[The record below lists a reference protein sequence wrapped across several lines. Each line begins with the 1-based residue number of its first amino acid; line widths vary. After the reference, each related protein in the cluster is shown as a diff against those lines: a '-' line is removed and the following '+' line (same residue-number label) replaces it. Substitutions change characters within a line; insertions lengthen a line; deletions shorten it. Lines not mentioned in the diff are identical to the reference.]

1 MVIQEQVMETK
12 HSTLR
17 LWYRQPARQW
27 VEALPVGNGWLGAMV
42 FGRVESERVQL
53 NEDSVWYGG
62 PRDRLNPDAARNVGE
77 VRRLLFAGQLRAA
90 ELLARGALLSTP
102 RRQNPYQ
109 TLADLELLFFHAPGE
124 TSDYHRQLD
133 LDEAVASVQ
142 YQRNGVSFRREI
154 FASAVD
160 QVLVVRLSADQP
172 GQLTLTANL
181 TRRPLEG
188 RSGKVSADTIRID
201 GQAGPDGV
209 AYAARLKAVADGGK
223 VRTLG
228 DSVIV
233 ERADAVTLLLAAN
246 TTFRTEAPVE
256 VSLQQL
262 EQAATQPYSTLR
274 AEHVADHRRLFRRV
288 RLDLGKNEAADLP
301 TNERLSRLQ
310 AGADDPALIALYFQF
325 ARYLLIASSRPG
337 SLPANLQGI
346 WNESMTPSWESK
358 YTININTEMNY
369 WPAEVGN
376 LAECHLPLFDLL
388 ERVRMTG
395 RETARRM
402 YGCRGFVA
410 HHNTDIWADS
420 APVDA
425 SPAISVWPMGGAW
438 LCLHLW
444 EHYQFGGDRQFLAER
459 AYPLMK
465 EAAEFLLDYLVE
477 DDQGRLVSGPS
488 GSPENV
494 YRLPNGETSAMC
506 MGPSMDTQIVRELFT
521 ALQQAGEILD
531 RDSDFRQQLAAAMRR
546 LPAAQI
552 GKHGQ
557 LMEWLEDYEE
567 VQPGHRHIS
576 HLFALHPGT
585 QISPRRTPELAQ
597 AARVSL
603 ERRLAHGGGHTGW
616 SRAWIINFW
625 ARLLDAEQAY
635 VNVQALLAKSTLPNL
650 FDTHPPFQIDGNFG
664 GAAGIAEM
672 LLQSHGGELHL
683 LPALPAAWP
692 DGHFSGFRA
701 RGGIEVDL
709 EWHGGKAVAGRLKA
723 RSTGPVRLR
732 MLAGQEVRT
741 IQRAGATLELL
752 RLSDG
757 VVQFAAVAGGDYVVF
772 F

>member
-1 MVIQEQVMETK
+1 VAGQEAIAEQR
-12 HSTLR
+12 LR
-17 LWYRQPARQW
+17 LWYQQPARQW
-27 VEALPVGNGWLGAMV
+27 VEALPIGNGRLGAMV
-42 FGRVESERVQL
+42 FGRVANERIQL

-62 PRDRLNPDAARNVGE
+62 PRDRLNPDAAANINE
-77 VRRLLFAGQLRAA
+77 VRRLLLAGQLRAA

-109 TLADLELLFFHAPGE
+109 TLADLELLFYPEPGE
-124 TSDYHRQLD
+124 VSDYRRELHLD
-133 LDEAVASVQ
+133 DAIARVS
-142 YQRNGVSFRREI
+142 YRRNGVTVQREM

-160 QVLVVRLSADQP
+160 NVIVLRLSADQP
-172 GQLTLTANL
+172 GQLTCSANL
-181 TRRPLEG
+181 TRRPMED
-188 RSGKVSADTIRID
+188 RSGKTGTDTIRIE
-201 GQAGPDGV
+201 GQVGPNGV
-209 AYAARLKAVADGGK
+209 FYAALLKAVAEGGS

-228 DSVIV
+228 DSMVV
-233 ERADAVTLLLAAN
+233 ERADAVTFLLAAN
-246 TTFRTEAPVE
+246 TTFRTAEPLSF
-256 VSLQQL
+256 SLQQL
-262 EQAATQPYSTLR
+262 GRAAAKPYATLR
-274 AEHVADHRRLFRRV
+274 AEHVADHQRLFRRV
-288 RLDLGKNEAADLP
+288 RLDLGRNEAAELP
-301 TNERLSRLQ
+301 TDQRLARLQ
-310 AGADDPALIALYFQF
+310 AGADDPALAALYFQYG
-325 ARYLLIASSRPG
+325 RYLLIASSRPG

-388 ERVRMTG
+388 ERVRVSG

-444 EHYQFGGDRQFLAER
+444 EHYQFGGDRRFLAER

-465 EAAEFLLDYLVE
+465 EAAEFLLNYLTE
-477 DDQGRLVSGPS
+477 DDQERLVSGPS

-506 MGPSMDTQIVRELFT
+506 MGPSMDTQIIRELIG
-521 ALQQAGEILD
+521 ALQTAGEILD
-531 RDSDFRQQLAAAMRR
+531 CDADFRQELAATLER
-546 LPAAQI
+546 LPLAQV
-552 GKHGQ
+552 GRHGQ

-585 QISPRRTPELAQ
+585 QIDPQRTPDLAQ
-597 AARVSL
+597 AARVTL

-635 VNVQALLAKSTLPNL
+635 ANVEALLVKSTLPNL

-664 GAAGIAEM
+664 GVAGIAEM
-672 LLQSHGGELHL
+672 LLQSHAGELHL
-683 LPALPAAWP
+683 LPALPVAWP
-692 DGHFSGFRA
+692 QGSFVGLRA
-701 RGGIEVDL
+701 RGCVEVDL
-709 EWHGGKAVAGRLKA
+709 EWRDGRAFVAQLRTGRQLSLRLRAPRGQQVQAVTMAGRDV
-723 RSTGPVRLR
+723 PYQRLP
-732 MLAGQEVRT
+732 
-741 IQRAGATLELL
+741 
-752 RLSDG
+752 DG
-757 VVQFAAVAGGDYVVF
+757 VVQFEAVAEGVYTLSF
-772 F
+772 

>member
-1 MVIQEQVMETK
+1 YKQA
-12 HSTLR
+12 
-17 LWYRQPARQW
+17 ARQW
-27 VEALPVGNGWLGAMV
+27 AEALPVGNGRLGAMV
-42 FGRVESERVQL
+42 FGRVDNERIQL

-62 PRDRLNPDAARNVGE
+62 PRDRLNPDAASNVGE

-90 ELLARGALLSTP
+90 EMLARSALLSTP

-109 TLADLELLFFHAPGE
+109 TLGDLDVVFVHAPGE
-124 TSDYHRQLD
+124 TSDYRRELD
-133 LDEAVASVQ
+133 LDDAVVTVQ
-142 YQRNGVSFRREI
+142 YRRNGVHFRREI
-154 FASAVD
+154 LASAVD
-160 QVLVVRLSADQP
+160 QVLAVRLTADQP
-172 GQLTLTANL
+172 GQITCSANL
-181 TRRPLEG
+181 TRRPLED
-188 RSGKVSADTIRID
+188 RSGKISGDTVYID
-201 GQAGPDGV
+201 GQVGPNGV
-209 AYAARLKAVADGGK
+209 SYAAVLKATVEGGT

-228 DSVIV
+228 DSVTV
-233 ERADAVTLLLAAN
+233 EGADAVTLLVAAN
-246 TTFRTEAPVE
+246 TTFRIEQPQEACVY
-256 VSLQQL
+256 QL
-262 EQAATQPYSTLR
+262 ERAAVRNYALLR
-274 AEHVADHRRLFRRV
+274 AEHVADHQRLFRRV
-288 RLDLGKNEAADLP
+288 ELELGRNVSADLP

-310 AGADDPALIALYFQF
+310 EGADDPALAALYFQYG
-325 ARYLLIASSRPG
+325 RYLLIASSRPG
-337 SLPANLQGI
+337 TLPANLQGI

-388 ERVRMTG
+388 ERVRVTG

-477 DDQGRLVSGPS
+477 DEHGQLVSGPS

-506 MGPSMDTQIVRELFT
+506 MGPSMDTQIIRELFA
-521 ALQQAGEILD
+521 ALQRAGEILD
-531 RDSDFRQQLAAAMRR
+531 CDSEFRQQLAANLER
-546 LPAAQI
+546 LPAPQI
-552 GKHGQ
+552 GKHGK

-576 HLFALHPGT
+576 HLFAVHPGT
-585 QISPRRTPELAQ
+585 QIDPRRTPALAQ

-625 ARLLDAEQAY
+625 ARLLDAEQAHA
-635 VNVQALLAKSTLPNL
+635 NVRALLAKSTLPNL

-664 GAAGIAEM
+664 GAAGIAEL
-672 LLQSHGGELHL
+672 LLQSHAGELHL
-683 LPALPAAWP
+683 LPALPA
-692 DGHFSGFRA
+692 
-701 RGGIEVDL
+701 
-709 EWHGGKAVAGRLKA
+709 
-723 RSTGPVRLR
+723 
-732 MLAGQEVRT
+732 
-741 IQRAGATLELL
+741 
-752 RLSDG
+752 
-757 VVQFAAVAGGDYVVF
+757 
-772 F
+772 

>member
-1 MVIQEQVMETK
+1 VAGQETTAEQR
-12 HSTLR
+12 LR
-17 LWYRQPARQW
+17 LWYQQPARQW
-27 VEALPVGNGWLGAMV
+27 VEALPVGNGRLGAMV
-42 FGRVESERVQL
+42 FGRVDSERLQI

-62 PRDRLNPDAARNVGE
+62 PRDRLNPDAASNIGE

-124 TSDYHRQLD
+124 MSDYRRELD
-133 LDEAVASVQ
+133 LDEAVLTVQ
-142 YQRNGVSFRREI
+142 YRRNAVTFRREV

-160 QVLVVRLSADQP
+160 QVLVVRLTADQP
-172 GQLTLTANL
+172 GQLTFTANL
-181 TRRPLEG
+181 TRRPLEE
-188 RSGKVSADTIRID
+188 RSGKVGADTIRID
-201 GQAGPDGV
+201 GQVGPNGV
-209 AYAARLKAVADGGK
+209 SYAALLRAVAEGGNL
-223 VRTLG
+223 RTLG
-228 DSVIV
+228 DSLIV

-246 TTFRTEAPVE
+246 TTFRSEEPAE
-256 VSLQQL
+256 LARKQL
-262 EQAATQPYSTLR
+262 EQAAIQPYATLR
-274 AEHVADHRRLFRRV
+274 AEHVADHRRLFGRV
-288 RLDLGKNEAADLP
+288 QLDLGSNAAADLP

-310 AGADDPALIALYFQF
+310 DGDDDPALMALYFQYG
-325 ARYLLIASSRPG
+325 RYLLIASSRPG

-388 ERVRMTG
+388 ERVRLTG

-444 EHYQFGGDRQFLAER
+444 EHYQFGLDRDFLVER

-521 ALQQAGEILD
+521 ALQRAGEILD
-531 RDSDFRQQLAAAMRR
+531 RDADFRQQLAAALER
-546 LPAAQI
+546 LQTPQV
-552 GKHGQ
+552 GKLGQ

-576 HLFALHPGT
+576 HLFALHPGA
-585 QISPRRTPELAQ
+585 QISPQGTPQLAQ

-625 ARLLDAEQAY
+625 ARLLDGEQAY
-635 VNVQALLAKSTLPNL
+635 ANVQALLAKSTLPNL

-672 LLQSHGGELHL
+672 LLQSHNGELHL

-692 DGHFSGFRA
+692 DGHVTGLRA
-701 RGGIEVDL
+701 RGGFEVDL
-709 EWHGGKAVAGRLKA
+709 EWRGGKA
-723 RSTGPVRLR
+723 TEVRLR
-732 MLAGQEVRT
+732 ARIAGPIRLRAPRAQQVRRITAAGSERSFERRADDVVQFEV
-741 IQRAGATLELL
+741 AGATAC
-752 RLSDG
+752 
-757 VVQFAAVAGGDYVVF
+757 VVAF
-772 F
+772 